1 MNLVSEALGDH
12 HDPSAFCSGQ
22 PSLDSWL
29 AQHAR
34 GAEARRVART
44 FVWHD
49 GDGVV
54 VAYYSLA
61 AHVLMKEQLPRAL
74 GRGSPERIP
83 AVLVARLALDSRLQ
97 GNGLGSVV
105 LAEALGRVVEATTA
119 VAARFVVVDAIDAEA
134 ARFYEHHGFTPIPG
148 TMRLVQKLS
157 DVAAAVG
164 VGATSATSSS
174 GQRCPADGGGSAPS
188 RCPS

>member
-1 MNLVSEALGDH
+1 MALVSEALGDH
-12 HDPSAFCSGQ
+12 HDLSAFASGQ

-34 GAEARRVART
+34 GAEARRVTRT
-44 FVWHD
+44 FVWHQ

-61 AHVLMKEQLPRAL
+61 AHVLIKDELPRAL

-83 AVLVARLALDSRLQ
+83 TALLARLALDRHLQ
-97 GNGLGSVV
+97 GQGLGPVA
-105 LAEALGRVVEATTA
+105 LAEGLDRVVEATKV
-119 VAARFVVVDAIDAEA
+119 VAARFVVVDAIDGAA
-134 ARFYEHHGFTPIPG
+134 ARFYEHHGFRAVPG

-157 DVAAAVG
+157 DVAAALG
-164 VGATSATSSS
+164 GA
-174 GQRCPADGGGSAPS
+174 
-188 RCPS
+188 